1 MFQYCGK
8 IREKLSFS
16 STVFIF
22 GITAYFAFVLN
33 ISFWR
38 FVFRTVE
45 IDSLGAVIFIISVPV
60 VMFVLLYII
69 FNLIVVPYI
78 AKPALIF
85 FSDRFKHCQLSDE
98 QLRHIY

>member
-45 IDSLGAVIFIISVPV
+45 IDSFGAVI
-60 VMFVLLYII
+60 LL
-69 FNLIVVPYI
+69 FP
-78 AKPALIF
+78 F
-85 FSDRFKHCQLSDE
+85 LS
-98 QLRHIY
+98 LCLFCCILFLT